1 MRLLY
6 FTLALLFFSD
16 VTSAQ
21 STKDYAVQITATTQV
36 SPPSITLRWKKI
48 PYGTPVYSI
57 FKKTKTATAWG
68 TAIASISTGDTTY
81 TDNSVIVDSAYEYMV
96 YTTGTTLLVTPTGYI
111 YAAIKAPA
119 IHNRGALVLLVDSTF
134 TDSCA
139 ADLSNLMRDING
151 DGWQVIRHDLSRTL
165 KDTAIKTIIK
175 NDYTN
180 IPNVK
185 AVLILGHLAV
195 PYSGDLNPDA
205 HPDHKG
211 AWPADVYYGSM
222 TGTWVDATVN
232 NIVSSN
238 PLNRNIPGDGKWDN
252 DNVAGI
258 QLQVSRVDFNNMPA
272 FAATEVQMM
281 RRYLKKAHTYKMDSL
296 NVRHRAIVRDNFG
309 IMAPAGEAFAANG
322 FRNFSPLVS
331 FDSIYNLPFIATLA
345 DSSYQWAYGCG
356 GGTYTSASGIGT
368 TTDIASAGAVHAIF
382 TMLFGSY
389 FGDWNYQN
397 NFLRAPLCADTPALT
412 SCWAGRPNWFL
423 HHMALGENIGYGTRL
438 THNNNPSVYIPPNY
452 AAGGVHVALMGDLS
466 LRTEYIKQPTNI
478 NATPV
483 PLNGANITWAASP
496 DAGVIGYF
504 VYRTD
509 SAWGYYQKIS
519 PMVTTLSFQDT
530 VGTNGLKHYMVRP
543 VKLQTTPSGSYYN
556 LGIGITDT
564 ATVTYPLPVGIA
576 ATDIIPVELNIF
588 PNPAQHT
595 LGVTINATASGT
607 MSMYIVDISGAVLFP
622 VTRQLIAGQNGY
634 SLDVSALPS
643 GMYTLCVQTGGNTAV
658 KKWVKL

>member
-36 SPPSITLRWKKI
+36 SPPSITLKWKKI

-68 TAIASISTGDTTY
+68 TAIAAISTGDTTY

-397 NFLRAPLCADTPALT
+397 NLLRAPLCADTPALT

-423 HHMALGENIGYGTRL
+423 HHMALGEHIGFGTRL
-438 THNNNPSVYIPPNY
+438 TNNNNPAVYIPANY

-576 ATDIIPVELNIF
+576 ATDIIPVELNIC

-643 GMYTLCVQTGGNTAV
+643 GIYTLCVQTGGNTAV